1 MENMS
6 QSMELEDVEVD
17 LDDDTL
23 RGVKRA
29 VK

>member
-23 RGVKRA
+23 KGVKA
-29 VK
+29 DG

>member
-23 RGVKRA
+23 KGVKA
-29 VK
+29 GG